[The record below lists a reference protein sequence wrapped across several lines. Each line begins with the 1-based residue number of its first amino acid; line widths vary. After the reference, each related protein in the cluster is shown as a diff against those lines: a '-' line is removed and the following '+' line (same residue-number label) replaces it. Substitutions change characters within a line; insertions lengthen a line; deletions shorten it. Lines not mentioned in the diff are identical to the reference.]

1 MKIGI
6 MCATRQE
13 LDPLLARLQNK
24 RTTERLMR
32 SFVTGEYAGLTV
44 TAVIGGVGKVNGAIT
59 AQELITGFGAEKII
73 FTGLAGGLDETVL
86 ELDRI
91 FLEGLEG
98 LSLELKKGEAGGVA
112 PLGED
117 GKVPNDYINA
127 QGGLVA
133 QEEPPENTTLGWID
147 TANGNILKFYRDGD
161 WISVSAVW
169 G

>member
-1 MKIGI
+1 MADIHYTFSEAPVYHMDI
-6 MCATRQE
+6 RRFQNT
-13 LDPLLARLQNK
+13 DP
-24 RTTERLMR
+24 
-32 SFVTGEYAGLTV
+32 
-44 TAVIGGVGKVNGAIT
+44 VNA
-59 AQELITGFGAEKII
+59 
-73 FTGLAGGLDETVL
+73 ETVVNPVIQRLIDNIHALYLGKADAETLREAL
-86 ELDRI
+86 ESVSKAMEKLDTELREQVADT
-91 FLEGLEG
+91 LRES
-98 LSLELKKGEAGGVA
+98 LSGLKKGEAGGVA

>member
-1 MKIGI
+1 MENASKA
-6 MCATRQE
+6 ME
-13 LDPLLARLQNK
+13 KLDTDVR
-24 RTTERLMR
+24 
-32 SFVTGEYAGLTV
+32 EYVQSTLR
-44 TAVIGGVGKVNGAIT
+44 
-59 AQELITGFGAEKII
+59 ES
-73 FTGLAGGLDETVL
+73 
-86 ELDRI
+86 
-91 FLEGLEG
+91 
-98 LSLELKKGEAGGVA
+98 LSGLKKGEAGGVA

>member
-1 MKIGI
+1 MADIHYTFSEAPVYHMDI
-6 MCATRQE
+6 RRFQNA
-13 LDPLLARLQNK
+13 DP
-24 RTTERLMR
+24 
-32 SFVTGEYAGLTV
+32 
-44 TAVIGGVGKVNGAIT
+44 VNA
-59 AQELITGFGAEKII
+59 
-73 FTGLAGGLDETVL
+73 ETVVNPVIQQLIDNIHALCLGKADAKTLQEAL
-86 ELDRI
+86 ENASKAMEKLDTELRGQVADT
-91 FLEGLEG
+91 LRES
-98 LSLELKKGEAGGVA
+98 LSGLKKGEAGGVA

-127 QGGLVA
+127 HGGLVA

>member
-1 MKIGI
+1 MNAETVVNPVIQQLIDNIHALYLGK
-6 MCATRQE
+6 ADAQALQE
-13 LDPLLARLQNK
+13 ALEAASKQMD
-24 RTTERLMR
+24 
-32 SFVTGEYAGLTV
+32 
-44 TAVIGGVGKVNGAIT
+44 
-59 AQELITGFGAEKII
+59 
-73 FTGLAGGLDETVL
+73 GLDG
-86 ELDRI
+86 ELRKYVANT
-91 FLEGLEG
+91 LQES
-98 LSLELKKGEAGGVA
+98 LSGLKKGEAGGVA

-147 TANGNILKFYRDGD
+147 TANGNVLKFYKDGD

>member
-1 MKIGI
+1 MADIHYTFSEAPVYHTDI
-6 MCATRQE
+6 RRFQNT
-13 LDPLLARLQNK
+13 DP
-24 RTTERLMR
+24 
-32 SFVTGEYAGLTV
+32 
-44 TAVIGGVGKVNGAIT
+44 VNA
-59 AQELITGFGAEKII
+59 
-73 FTGLAGGLDETVL
+73 ETVVNPVIQRLIDNIHALYLGKADAETLREAL
-86 ELDRI
+86 ESVSKAMEKLDMDVREYVQST
-91 FLEGLEG
+91 LRES
-98 LSLELKKGEAGGVA
+98 LSGLKKGEAGGVA

>member
-1 MKIGI
+1 MADIHYTFSEAPVYHTDIRRFQNTDPVNAETVVNPVIQQLIDNIHALYLGK
-6 MCATRQE
+6 ADAQALQE
-13 LDPLLARLQNK
+13 ALEAASKQMD
-24 RTTERLMR
+24 
-32 SFVTGEYAGLTV
+32 
-44 TAVIGGVGKVNGAIT
+44 
-59 AQELITGFGAEKII
+59 
-73 FTGLAGGLDETVL
+73 GLDG
-86 ELDRI
+86 ELRKYVANT
-91 FLEGLEG
+91 LQES
-98 LSLELKKGEAGGVA
+98 LSGLKKGEAGGVA

-147 TANGNILKFYRDGD
+147 TANGNVLKFYKDGD